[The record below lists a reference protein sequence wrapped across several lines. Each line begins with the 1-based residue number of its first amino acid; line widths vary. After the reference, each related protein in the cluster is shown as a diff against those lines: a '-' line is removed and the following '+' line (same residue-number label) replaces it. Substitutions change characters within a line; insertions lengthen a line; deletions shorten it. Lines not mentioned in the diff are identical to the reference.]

1 MTEMAMGLE
10 AIRRKAIRDRE
21 LQEKRM
27 RNSEIQKAKA
37 QVNTNDLMDLRNIM
51 KSDDAKTTASY
62 FDKEVAERELKDF
75 LDRNRMHSY
84 ADNVMLFAKEIT
96 GRAVGTYE
104 IRRIATF
111 LDDFLS
117 NYKVRNK

>member
-75 LDRNRMHSY
+75 
-84 ADNVMLFAKEIT
+84 
-96 GRAVGTYE
+96 
-104 IRRIATF
+104 
-111 LDDFLS
+111 
-117 NYKVRNK
+117 